1 MIFAAAANGRKVI
14 PMEAANDN
22 SAKRY
27 LQQIKHCDSCIN
39 TKLEERQRLWDK
51 MTKITPTLKQ
61 DVVSGGGSQDNMSD
75 AMAKL
80 IDLEAEINRE
90 IDCFVDAR
98 KAVTATIDKVEDARL
113 HTVLNMR
120 YVQLKT
126 WEQIA
131 CYMGR
136 SYQWVCKLHGTA
148 LQVVEKIIENSEEN
162 GIS

>member
-1 MIFAAAANGRKVI
+1 
-14 PMEAANDN
+14 MEAEKDN
-22 SAKRY
+22 AAKRY
-27 LQQIKHCDSCIN
+27 LQQIRRLDTKIN
-39 TKLEERQRLWDK
+39 RDIEELHRLK
-51 MTKITPTLKQ
+51 AMVTKITPTLKQ
-61 DVVSGGGSQDNMSD
+61 DVVSGGGTQDKLAEAMS
-75 AMAKL
+75 KI
-80 IDLEAEINRE
+80 IDFEEEINRE

-120 YVQLKT
+120 YVQFKT

-148 LQVVEKIIENSEEN
+148 LQVVEKIIENSGEN
-162 GIS
+162 DVS

>member
-1 MIFAAAANGRKVI
+1 
-14 PMEAANDN
+14 MEAEKDN
-22 SAKRY
+22 AAKRY
-27 LQQIKHCDSCIN
+27 LQQIRRLDTKIN
-39 TKLEERQRLWDK
+39 RDIEELHRLK
-51 MTKITPTLKQ
+51 AMVTKITPTLKQ
-61 DVVSGGGSQDNMSD
+61 DVVSGGGTQDKLAEDMS
-75 AMAKL
+75 KI
-80 IDLEAEINRE
+80 IDFEEEINRE

-120 YVQLKT
+120 YVQFKT

-148 LQVVEKIIENSEEN
+148 LQVVEKIIENSGEN
-162 GIS
+162 DVS

>member
-1 MIFAAAANGRKVI
+1 
-14 PMEAANDN
+14 MEAEKDN

-27 LQQIKHCDSCIN
+27 LQQIMRLDTKIN
-39 TKLEERQRLWDK
+39 RDIEELHRLK
-51 MTKITPTLKQ
+51 AMVTKITPTLKQ
-61 DVVSGGGSQDNMSD
+61 DVVSGGGTQDKLAEAMS
-75 AMAKL
+75 KI
-80 IDLEAEINRE
+80 IDFEEEINRE

-120 YVQLKT
+120 YVQFKT

-148 LQVVEKIIENSEEN
+148 LRVVEKIIENSGEN
-162 GIS
+162 DVS

>member
-1 MIFAAAANGRKVI
+1 
-14 PMEAANDN
+14 MEAEKDN

-27 LQQIKHCDSCIN
+27 LQQIMRLDTKIN
-39 TKLEERQRLWDK
+39 RDIEELHRLK
-51 MTKITPTLKQ
+51 AMTTKITPTLKP
-61 DVVSGGGSQDNMSD
+61 DVVSGSGTQDKLAEAMS
-75 AMAKL
+75 KI

-90 IDCFVDAR
+90 IDCFADAR

-120 YVQLKT
+120 YVQFKT

-148 LQVVEKIIENSEEN
+148 LQVVEKIIENSGEN
-162 GIS
+162 DVS